1 MSGAVIDT
9 NILVSGL
16 LSPSGGPGTVV
27 SMILSGQITV
37 WYAGG
42 ILCEY
47 MEVLNRKEFPFE
59 KAEVEAL
66 LGFIRRKG
74 VAATCMTSARAFT
87 DESDR
92 IFYDVAVSN
101 GIPLVTGNL
110 KHFPLHPQILGVTAF
125 LTTVRS

>member
-9 NILVSGL
+9 NVLVSGL
-16 LSPSGGPGTVV
+16 LNPAGGPGTVV
-27 SMILSGQITV
+27 SMVLSGQITV

-47 MEVLNRKEFPFE
+47 MDVLNRKAFSFDE
-59 KAEVEAL
+59 ADVETL
-66 LGFIRRKG
+66 LEFIRRKG
-74 VAATCMTSARAFT
+74 VAATFATSRVPFK

-101 GIPLVTGNL
+101 GIPLVTGNM
-110 KHFPLHPQILGVTAF
+110 KHFPSHPQVLGVAAF
-125 LTTVRS
+125 LETVI